1 MNKRKSVKR
10 TRGGSAWQYT
20 KAVYGAANEQVS
32 DPAGGNVIAAN
43 NLSGKTTGGKRHNKR
58 KHAGSGILTNIAVP
72 AVLLYAN
79 NVVKFNKSQKKGYKG
94 RKTRRNNRK
103 LFR

>member
-20 KAVYGAANEQVS
+20 QSVYGGPNEQVS
-32 DPAGGNVIAAN
+32 NPAGGNVIASHAQS
-43 NLSGKTTGGKRHNKR
+43 SGKIMGGKRNRNR

-103 LFR
+103 